1 MRKILFLI
9 LFLFS
14 FLNFNFVLSEDSIT
28 SDFDCSEFDCDA
40 FTWLEFLKDILLDLE
55 LDSANNLALK
65 WIINDNSLNPELY
78 NLDSVAL
85 RQEIALV
92 SRRVSW
98 IEEKEACNNVFSDI
112 SLTSPNDWACK
123 NIEALVEND
132 LISRNES
139 FRPEDNISK
148 SEALIMFV
156 KAIWFKDFKIDNDSE
171 KNWQEQVVEF
181 SVNIWIV
188 EHFTDY
194 NEKAK
199 RWWIFQ
205 IADFAI
211 NIKEERT
218 EKWTW
223 N

>member
-1 MRKILFLI
+1 
-9 LFLFS
+9 
-14 FLNFNFVLSEDSIT
+14 LNFNFVLSEDSIT

>member
-1 MRKILFLI
+1 M
-9 LFLFS
+9 
-14 FLNFNFVLSEDSIT
+14 NFNFVLSEDSIT